1 MIEMEK
7 KANEN
12 GRKRTQWLIF
22 AIVVGILSGAARM
35 AQTGIQGIGDS
46 DYYWHIT
53 LGKHILENRS
63 IFREDIFSWIAA
75 ERGYVE
81 TAHSW
86 LGSVIIC
93 LFSNV
98 SSNPIYGAALFTGI
112 TTAAISFVMAC
123 VYGSP
128 FDKENS
134 KCDFPNAFLSII
146 IGLAIVLIPVQTR
159 PLNFGLLLFSL
170 TMILL
175 HDGFDN
181 PESRKCWW
189 LPAISLLW
197 ANLHG
202 GSVPILFAFH
212 GLFLVLC
219 ILPSFSWK
227 GIGQTSRRTA
237 GRIRRFVLLW
247 IADAAAALMNPYG
260 WRLLIYS
267 FHTNSEATKK
277 YVMEWY
283 PAKLLNFAVLAALL
297 VLLMTLLLREE
308 RKTFELRY
316 LLPVLATL
324 LMTGKYVR
332 IEPYLTLCTLMLIW
346 HVLHTA
352 FGSWIP
358 KKLNSVRVKRIT
370 ALLATLSVAMIG
382 FVAAVTSD
390 RLVNHDSRSGDPLSQ
405 GLLEAIDELQP
416 ERMYTTYNDGGYLI
430 YHGYQSFI
438 DSRADLFPGPVLNR
452 AIEFASLKNFSSD
465 KLEEYIREY
474 DFDAIL
480 LSHGNT
486 LNAWLTLHPNW
497 EPVYEDETF
506 SLYKKTEEK
515 KNVLKSPKVD
525 ISTN

>member
-1 MIEMEK
+1 MEK
-7 KANEN
+7 NENEN

-22 AIVVGILSGAARM
+22 AFVVGILSGAVRM

-53 LGKHILENRS
+53 LGKYILENRS
-63 IFREDIFSWIAA
+63 VFREDLFSWIAA

-93 LFSNV
+93 LFFNA
-98 SSNPIYGAALFTGI
+98 SSNPIYGAALFTGL
-112 TTAAISFVMAC
+112 TTAAISFAMAR

-128 FDKENS
+128 FDKENP

-146 IGLAIVLIPVQTR
+146 IGLAIVLIPVQPR
-159 PLNFGLLLFSL
+159 PLNFGLLLFALS
-170 TMILL
+170 MILL
-175 HDGFDN
+175 RDGFEN
-181 PESRKCWW
+181 PESRKCGW

-202 GSVPILFAFH
+202 GSVPILLAFQ
-212 GLFLVLC
+212 GLFLVLS
-219 ILPSFSWK
+219 ILPPFSWK
-227 GIGQTSRRTA
+227 GIGQTSLRTV
-237 GRIRRFVLLW
+237 GRIRRFVFLW
-247 IADAAAALMNPYG
+247 IADAAAALVNPYG

-267 FHTNSEATKK
+267 FHTNSGATKK

-297 VLLMTLLLREE
+297 VLLMALLLSEE
-308 RKTFELRY
+308 RKPVELSY

-324 LMTGKYVR
+324 FMTGKYVR
-332 IEPYLTLCTLMLIW
+332 IEPYLILCTLMLIW

-352 FGSWIP
+352 FGTWIP

-370 ALLATLSVAMIG
+370 ALLATVSAAMI
-382 FVAAVTSD
+382 FFSAAVTSD
-390 RLVNHDSRSGDPLSQ
+390 KFVNHVSRAGDPLPQ

-438 DSRADLFPGPVLNR
+438 DSRADLFPGPMLNR
-452 AIEFASLKNFSSD
+452 AIEFAAMKNFSSD
-465 KLEEYIREY
+465 ELEEYIREFG
-474 DFDAIL
+474 FDTIL
-480 LSHGNT
+480 ISRENS
-486 LNAWLTLHPNW
+486 LNAWLALHPDW
-497 EPVYEDETF
+497 EAVYEDGEY
-506 SLYKKTEEK
+506 SLYRKTEG
-515 KNVLKSPKVD
+515 NCS
-525 ISTN
+525 

>member
-1 MIEMEK
+1 MEK
-7 KANEN
+7 NENEN

-22 AIVVGILSGAARM
+22 AFVVGILSGAVRM

-53 LGKHILENRS
+53 LGKYILENRS
-63 IFREDIFSWIAA
+63 VFREDLFSWIAA

-93 LFSNV
+93 LFFNA
-98 SSNPIYGAALFTGI
+98 SSNPIYGAALFTGL
-112 TTAAISFVMAC
+112 TTAAISFAMAR

-128 FDKENS
+128 FDKENP

-146 IGLAIVLIPVQTR
+146 IGLAIVLIPVQPR
-159 PLNFGLLLFSL
+159 PLNFGLLLFALS
-170 TMILL
+170 MILL
-175 HDGFDN
+175 RDGFEN
-181 PESRKCWW
+181 PESRKCGW

-202 GSVPILFAFH
+202 GSVPILLAFQ
-212 GLFLVLC
+212 GLFLVLS
-219 ILPSFSWK
+219 ILPPFSWK
-227 GIGQTSRRTA
+227 GIGQTSLRTV
-237 GRIRRFVLLW
+237 GRIRRFVFLW
-247 IADAAAALMNPYG
+247 IADAAAALVNPYR

-283 PAKLLNFAVLAALL
+283 PAKLLNLAVLAALL
-297 VLLMTLLLREE
+297 VLLMALLLREE
-308 RKTFELRY
+308 RKPIELSY

-324 LMTGKYVR
+324 FMTGKYVR
-332 IEPYLTLCTLMLIW
+332 IEPYLILCSLMLIW

-352 FGSWIP
+352 FGTWIP

-370 ALLATLSVAMIG
+370 ALLATISAAMI
-382 FVAAVTSD
+382 FFSAAVTSD
-390 RLVNHDSRSGDPLSQ
+390 KFVNHESRAGDPLPQ
-405 GLLEAIDELQP
+405 GLLKAIDELQP

-452 AIEFASLKNFSSD
+452 AIEFAAMKNFSSD
-465 KLEEYIREY
+465 ELEEYTREFG
-474 DFDAIL
+474 FDTIL
-480 LSHGNT
+480 LSRENS
-486 LNAWLTLHPNW
+486 LNAWLALHPKW
-497 EPVYEDETF
+497 KAAYEDGGYA
-506 SLYKKTEEK
+506 LYRKTEE
-515 KNVLKSPKVD
+515 NCS
-525 ISTN
+525 

>member
-35 AQTGIQGIGDS
+35 AQTGIRGIGDS

-53 LGKHILENRS
+53 LGKYILENRS

-86 LGSVIIC
+86 LGTVIIC

-112 TTAAISFVMAC
+112 MTAAISFVMAC
-123 VYGSP
+123 FYGSP
-128 FDKENS
+128 FDKKNP

-146 IGLAIVLIPVQTR
+146 IGLAILLIPVQPR
-159 PLNFGLLLFSL
+159 PLNFGLLLFVL
-170 TMILL
+170 AMILL
-175 HDGFDN
+175 HDGFEN

-202 GSVPILFAFH
+202 GSVPILFAFQ
-212 GLFLVLC
+212 GLFLVLS
-219 ILPSFSWK
+219 ILPPFSWK
-227 GIGQTSRRTA
+227 GIGQTSLRTA

-247 IADAAAALMNPYG
+247 IADAAAALVNPYG

-297 VLLMTLLLREE
+297 VLLMALLLREE
-308 RKTFELRY
+308 RKPIELSY

-324 LMTGKYVR
+324 FMTGKYVR
-332 IEPYLTLCTLMLIW
+332 IESYLTLCTLMLIW

-352 FGSWIP
+352 FGSWTP

-370 ALLATLSVAMIG
+370 ALLASLSVAMIG
-382 FVAAVTSD
+382 FSAAVTSD
-390 RLVNHDSRSGDPLSQ
+390 RFVNHDSRAGDPLSQ
-405 GLLEAIDELQP
+405 GLLKAIDELQP
-416 ERMYTTYNDGGYLI
+416 KRMYTTYNDGGYLI

-438 DSRADLFPGPVLNR
+438 DSRADLFLGSMLNR
-452 AIEFASLKNFSSD
+452 AIEFATMKNFSSD
-465 KLEEYIREY
+465 ELEEYIREVG
-474 DFDAIL
+474 FDTIL
-480 LSHGNT
+480 LSRKNS
-486 LNAWLTLHPNW
+486 LNAWLALHPEW
-497 EPVYEDETF
+497 EAAYEDGEYT
-506 SLYKKTEEK
+506 LYRKTEG
-515 KNVLKSPKVD
+515 NCS
-525 ISTN
+525 

>member
-1 MIEMEK
+1 MEK
-7 KANEN
+7 NENEN

-22 AIVVGILSGAARM
+22 AFVVGILSGAVRM

-53 LGKHILENRS
+53 LGKYILENRS
-63 IFREDIFSWIAA
+63 VFREDLFSWIAA

-93 LFSNV
+93 LFFNA
-98 SSNPIYGAALFTGI
+98 SSNPIYGAALFTGL
-112 TTAAISFVMAC
+112 TTAAISFAMAR

-128 FDKENS
+128 FDKENP

-146 IGLAIVLIPVQTR
+146 IGLAIVLIPVQPR
-159 PLNFGLLLFSL
+159 PLNFGLLLFALS
-170 TMILL
+170 MILL
-175 HDGFDN
+175 RDGFEN
-181 PESRKCWW
+181 PESRKCGW

-202 GSVPILFAFH
+202 GSVPILLAFQ
-212 GLFLVLC
+212 GLFLVLS
-219 ILPSFSWK
+219 ILPPFSWK
-227 GIGQTSRRTA
+227 GIGQTSLRTV
-237 GRIRRFVLLW
+237 GRIRRFVFLW
-247 IADAAAALMNPYG
+247 IADAAAALVNPYG

-267 FHTNSEATKK
+267 FHTNSGATKK

-297 VLLMTLLLREE
+297 VLLMALLLSEE
-308 RKTFELRY
+308 RKPVELSY

-324 LMTGKYVR
+324 FMTGKYVR
-332 IEPYLTLCTLMLIW
+332 IEPYLILCTLMLIW

-352 FGSWIP
+352 FGTWIP

-370 ALLATLSVAMIG
+370 ALLATVSAAMI
-382 FVAAVTSD
+382 FFSAAVTSD
-390 RLVNHDSRSGDPLSQ
+390 KFVNHVSRAGDPLPQ

-438 DSRADLFPGPVLNR
+438 DSRADLFPGSMLNR

-465 KLEEYIREY
+465 ELEEYIQEY

-486 LNAWLTLHPNW
+486 LNVWLTLHPNW

-515 KNVLKSPKVD
+515 KIVLKSPKVD